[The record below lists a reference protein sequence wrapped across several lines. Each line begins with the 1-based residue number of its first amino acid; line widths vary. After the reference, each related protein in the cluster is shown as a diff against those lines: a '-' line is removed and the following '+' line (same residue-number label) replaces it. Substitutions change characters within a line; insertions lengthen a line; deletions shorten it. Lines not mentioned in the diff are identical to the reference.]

1 MDMGH
6 DEEPER
12 GRVNVAPSVWGAR
25 VWRILYGL
33 ARLLDDRRVD
43 AGTFVRLLEVWLH
56 LLPCASCR
64 GHFAQL
70 LPRVKEWVRVHNSG
84 SGSVSL
90 AALVEWMEADVAARV
105 GKTPHRFPTRA
116 DESGWV
122 EQALETLQLVVLAS
136 PTVWTE
142 EEARVMRAFLQHWP
156 VWVPS
161 VDAGEWARAIY
172 APDAW
177 SSRVHAAHTVF
188 ALRVRGVR
196 GSIVAARGMTFGEAL
211 EQTHA
216 QMHAVCLD
224 CRAPESA
231 AGMASARLPAPVPAP
246 APTPTA
252 ASASAAS
259 PATAASATASIA
271 SPALRAP
278 LDKVRGVH
286 FFDRADV
293 VPVHSRPLLMPPS
306 AQKQP
311 PDPFAL
317 HVHEAPA
324 EEEWDPALLG
334 GVILLLCASLL
345 LLLLGALTALGSRGR
360 VGAGPGAGAAKSV
373 ENRQGAMLT

>member
-1 MDMGH
+1 
-6 DEEPER
+6 
-12 GRVNVAPSVWGAR
+12 

-33 ARLLDDRRVD
+33 GRLLDDRRVD
-43 AGTFVRLLEVWLH
+43 VETFMRLLEVWLH
-56 LLPCASCR
+56 LLPCTSCR
-64 GHFAQL
+64 EHFAQL
-70 LPRVKEWVRVHNSG
+70 LPRAKEWVRQHGSG
-84 SGSVSL
+84 SGATSI

-116 DESGWV
+116 DESGWT

-136 PTVWTE
+136 PAVWNE
-142 EEARVMRAFLQHWP
+142 EEARTMRAFLQPWP

-161 VDAGEWARAIY
+161 VDSGEWARAIY

-188 ALRVRGVR
+188 ALRARGVR
-196 GSIVAARGMTFGEAL
+196 GSIVSVRGMTFGEAL

-216 QMHAVCLD
+216 QMHAVCLE
-224 CRAPESA
+224 CRAPGSETA
-231 AGMASARLPAPVPAP
+231 APTGGAGSVTAPVPVLVS
-246 APTPTA
+246 A
-252 ASASAAS
+252 AAAS
-259 PATAASATASIA
+259 PSNAVPATA
-271 SPALRAP
+271 LP

-293 VPVHSRPLLMPPS
+293 VPVHSRPLLLPPS

-334 GVILLLCASLL
+334 GTILLLCASILL
-345 LLLLGALTALGSRGR
+345 LVLGALTALGSRGR
-360 VGAGPGAGAAKSV
+360 VSASPGAGAGTVSDAGAV
-373 ENRQGAMLT
+373 ERKVLIASK